1 MKLTAQ
7 SPDLPYLER
16 LATHAE
22 EDNAFAGVGLY
33 ALFLSLYNRLSRLFA
48 IALLFSFSPIYVCS
62 FLPYRVIALASEIP
76 PFADCPKPA
85 DEYL

>member
-33 ALFLSLYNRLSRLFA
+33 ALLSCLG
-48 IALLFSFSPIYVCS
+48 
-62 FLPYRVIALASEIP
+62 
-76 PFADCPKPA
+76 
-85 DEYL
+85 

>member
-7 SPDLPYLER
+7 PYYLLYLER

-33 ALFLSLYNRLSRLFA
+33 AL
-48 IALLFSFSPIYVCS
+48 SFVACTTGCLAC
-62 FLPYRVIALASEIP
+62 LP
-76 PFADCPKPA
+76 
-85 DEYL
+85 